1 MNEKVLRVSTGVRG
15 LDKLTEGGFEKNSA
29 VLIMGGGGCGKSI
42 FATQFLLDGIINH
55 KETGI
60 YISFEERKQRFYGH
74 MARFNWDLDKIE
86 EQGRFIF
93 LKYSPERIAKIVK
106 ERSKEIEHAIKEV
119 EAQRVVIDSISA
131 YTALF
136 ETESEKRRMLVA
148 LFDMIEEWDCT
159 AVVLAEEDQDPN
171 KHHSN
176 VMGFMADGIILFYNE
191 REPKG
196 LRFRAVEVFKMRATK
211 HESKICSMKITD
223 KGMVVYP
230 DTIVL

>member
-1 MNEKVLRVSTGVRG
+1 MPIHERVPTGIKG

-29 VLIMGGGGCGKSI
+29 VLLMGGGGSGKSI
-42 FATQFLLDGIINH
+42 FATQFLVEGILDH

-60 YISFEERKQRFYGH
+60 YISFEERKERFYEH
-74 MARFNWDLDKIE
+74 MSKFGWDLAGLE
-86 EQGRFIF
+86 NQGRFIF

-106 ERSKEIEHAIKEV
+106 ERSKEIENAIKEV
-119 EAQRVVIDSISA
+119 EAKRIVIDSLSA

-136 ETESEKRRMLVA
+136 ESESEKRQMLVA

-159 AVVLAEEDQDPN
+159 AVVVAEEDQDPN
-171 KHHSN
+171 KHNST
-176 VMGFMADGIILFYNE
+176 VMGFMADSIILLYNE

-196 LRFRAVEVFKMRATK
+196 LRFRAIEVFKMRGTK
-211 HESKICSMKITD
+211 HESKICSMKIAEH
-223 KGMVVYP
+223 GIIVYP